1 MSQQSKN
8 KEFIIEYFNEFSGK
22 EKPRQLVEKYVSDEA
37 LIEHIDFFESV
48 FPLYE
53 IFAHEMLAEGNKVMV
68 KAGFRGRHEG
78 EFNGIPPTY
87 KIVELTSAIV
97 YEIENNKII
106 SHWLVADQMTLMEQ
120 LGVMSPVS

>member
-8 KEFIIEYFNEFSGK
+8 KEFIIEYFNALSGK
-22 EKPRQLVEKYVSDEA
+22 EKPRQLVEKYVSDVA
-37 LIEHIDFFESV
+37 LIEHIEFFESV

-53 IFAHEMLAEGNKVMV
+53 IFAHEMLAEGNKIMV
-68 KAGFRGRHEG
+68 KAGFKGRHEG
-78 EFNGIPPTY
+78 DFNGIPPTY

-97 YEIENNKII
+97 YEIGNNKII

>member
-8 KEFIIEYFNEFSGK
+8 KEFIIEYFNAFSGK

-37 LIEHIDFFESV
+37 LLEHIEFFESV

-120 LGVMSPVS
+120 LGVMSSVS

>member
-8 KEFIIEYFNEFSGK
+8 KEFIIEYFNALSGK
-22 EKPRQLVEKYVSDEA
+22 EKPRQLVEKYVSDVA
-37 LIEHIDFFESV
+37 LTEHIEFFESV

-68 KAGFRGRHEG
+68 KAGFKGRHEG
-78 EFNGIPPTY
+78 DFNGIPPTY
-87 KIVELTSAIV
+87 KMVELTSAIV
-97 YEIENNKII
+97 YEIANNKII

>member
-8 KEFIIEYFNEFSGK
+8 KEFIIEYFNALSGK
-22 EKPRQLVEKYVSDEA
+22 EKPRQLMEKYVSDEA
-37 LIEHIDFFESV
+37 LIEHIEFFESV

-68 KAGFRGRHEG
+68 KAGFKGRHEG
-78 EFNGIPPTY
+78 DFNGIPPTY
-87 KIVELTSAIV
+87 KMVELTAAIV
-97 YEIENNKII
+97 YEIGNNKII

>member
-8 KEFIIEYFNEFSGK
+8 KEFVIEYFNTLSGK

-37 LIEHIDFFESV
+37 LIEHIEFFESV

-53 IFAHEMLAEGNKVMV
+53 VFAHEMLAEGNKVMV
-68 KAGFRGRHEG
+68 KAGFKGRHEG
-78 EFNGIPPTY
+78 DFNGIPPTY
-87 KIVELTSAIV
+87 KMVELTSAIV

>member
-8 KEFIIEYFNEFSGK
+8 KEFIIEYFNAFSGK

-37 LIEHIDFFESV
+37 LLEHIEFFESV

-53 IFAHEMLAEGNKVMV
+53 ISAHEMLAEGNKVMV

-106 SHWLVADQMTLMEQ
+106 SHWLVADQLTLMEQ

>member
-8 KEFIIEYFNEFSGK
+8 KEFIIEYFSTLSGK

-37 LIEHIDFFESV
+37 LIEHIEFFESV

>member
-8 KEFIIEYFNEFSGK
+8 KEFIIEYFNAFSGK

-37 LIEHIDFFESV
+37 LLEHIEFFESV

-97 YEIENNKII
+97 YEIENYKII

>member
-8 KEFIIEYFNEFSGK
+8 KEFIIEYFNAFSGK

-37 LIEHIDFFESV
+37 LIEHIEFFESV

>member
-8 KEFIIEYFNEFSGK
+8 KEFIIEYFNAFSGLK
-22 EKPRQLVEKYVSDEA
+22 KPRQLVEKYVSDEA
-37 LIEHIDFFESV
+37 LIEHIEFFESV

-87 KIVELTSAIV
+87 KMVELTTAIV

>member
-8 KEFIIEYFNEFSGK
+8 KEFIIEYFNAFSGK

-37 LIEHIDFFESV
+37 LLEHIEFFESV

>member
-8 KEFIIEYFNEFSGK
+8 KEFVIEYFNTLSGK

-37 LIEHIDFFESV
+37 LIEHIEFFESV

-53 IFAHEMLAEGNKVMV
+53 VFAHEMLAEGNKVMV
-68 KAGFRGRHEG
+68 KAGFKGRHEG
-78 EFNGIPPTY
+78 DFYGIPPTY
-87 KIVELTSAIV
+87 KMVELTSAIV

>member
-8 KEFIIEYFNEFSGK
+8 KEFIIEYFSTLSGK

-37 LIEHIDFFESV
+37 LLEHIEFFESV

>member
-8 KEFIIEYFNEFSGK
+8 KEFIIEYFNAFSGK